1 MGAAARIDANSIEK
15 TSWPPRARPRNG
27 WLRTFRR
34 SRRFRCMNSRAEAKT
49 ALPVGKKQI
58 LDQQLR
64 IGHHRDLMAKFERD
78 GHLDLLAQARRQLVE
93 MEQTLAQME
102 AVYAGGPA
110 SRRRL

>member
-1 MGAAARIDANSIEK
+1 
-15 TSWPPRARPRNG
+15 
-27 WLRTFRR
+27 
-34 SRRFRCMNSRAEAKT
+34 MNSRAEAKT

>member
-1 MGAAARIDANSIEK
+1 
-15 TSWPPRARPRNG
+15 
-27 WLRTFRR
+27 
-34 SRRFRCMNSRAEAKT
+34 MNSPSQAANT

-64 IGHHRDLMAKFERD
+64 IGRHLELMAKLERD
-78 GHLDLLAQARRQLVE
+78 GHLDLLAQARRHLVE

-102 AVYAGGPA
+102 AAYAGAPA